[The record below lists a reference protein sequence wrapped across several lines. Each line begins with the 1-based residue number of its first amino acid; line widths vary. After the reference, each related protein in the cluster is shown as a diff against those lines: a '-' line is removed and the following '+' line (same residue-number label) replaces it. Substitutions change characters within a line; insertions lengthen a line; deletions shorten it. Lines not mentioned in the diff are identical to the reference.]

1 MVKLSPFQGVPSLAP
16 FQPPFLPSQKRS
28 ARLVAPFQPPFP
40 AIPSLVSLVVPSY
53 LQSFFT

>member
-1 MVKLSPFQGVPSLAP
+1 MVKLFPFQGVPSLAP
-16 FQPPFLPSQKRS
+16 LVPLWPPASPLW
-28 ARLVAPFQPPFP
+28 PPFP